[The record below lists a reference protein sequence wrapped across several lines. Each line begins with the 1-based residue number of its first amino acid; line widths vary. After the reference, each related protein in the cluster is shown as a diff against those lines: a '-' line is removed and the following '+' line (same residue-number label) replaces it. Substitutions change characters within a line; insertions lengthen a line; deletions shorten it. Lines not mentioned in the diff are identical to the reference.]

1 MSSSGCTVCG
11 SKQTKIMDGLMY
23 CEVCGTQIF
32 DFREVEADED
42 QFVSGF
48 GKIRTK
54 KVREEVDKS
63 LGKTDFVALGLS
75 TAAAGKKRKGEALR
89 SQAQTKGLREAEH
102 EKSSKLSK
110 DITSGRE
117 HAPSYLRC
125 VGTRLTAF
133 TKILAKGVTQIKR
146 DSAVP
151 EGFADY
157 AFAIY
162 QRYLSVCNV
171 AFTPNDYTDD
181 LEKMFR
187 ALVLNTN
194 IAFERAREKKAK
206 LERRRKRGKE
216 ALQKS
221 LTAWD
226 LLMGDTLD
234 ENLELRS
241 DDEQIDDEEPSS
253 QEPSTSTIPSIPQM
267 VSVVDTKIPKEIL
280 ENASSLCLAMDV
292 LVAILYVSVITIGC
306 RWIVLSDIIRW
317 IREDRMGISPFQR
330 SCLDYA
336 NIQGSK
342 KSKTGS
348 WANMDL
354 PLYEFQRTA
363 LFIWQLCRLPPTPA
377 KIDFKQVVAR
387 MLYHLNLPEAM
398 MERVLMLI
406 NAAPPCTRL
415 DDESL
420 RRQGRIEQGP
430 YANGFKT
437 VGEKFSLSL
446 MLHVFGRM
454 KRHRSDTYTDIF
466 FSTETKVFAFILM
479 ALKLSFGLDDSSEV
493 ALSEKPKGD
502 SRKIFNFMEWFYQL
516 KMRMMFW
523 EGYDPLDILQTS
535 YIHSN
540 QDGKNA
546 YAIRHYAR
554 DSEFTHC
561 VPSKIRI
568 DSSTSIPNPFP
579 EDTYDAQSNRNDDE
593 SLYVPLRSQEN
604 VLRAFLMRPRTA
616 DEKQEIRTMVDEEAV
631 KICKANYEVGLIY
644 YDYGGCSYIAY
655 VTSDWGMLRNASLS
669 KGRHPVILVM
679 RVPRPAGH
687 VSLAP
692 QIT

>member
-1 MSSSGCTVCG
+1 
-11 SKQTKIMDGLMY
+11 MDGLMY

-42 QFVSGF
+42 QLVGGF

-54 KVREEVDKS
+54 KVREQVDKS

-75 TAAAGKKRKGEALR
+75 TAVAGKKRKGEALR
-89 SQAQTKGLREAEH
+89 SLAPTKGTREVEH
-102 EKSSKLSK
+102 DKPSKLSK

-125 VGTRLTAF
+125 VGTRLSAF
-133 TKILAKGVTQIKR
+133 TKILAKGVTQIRR

-151 EGFADY
+151 DGFADHT
-157 AFAIY
+157 FAIF

-171 AFTPNDYTDD
+171 AFTSNDYTDD

-206 LERRRKRGKE
+206 LERRKKRGKE

-241 DDEQIDDEEPSS
+241 DDEHIDDEEPNN
-253 QEPSTSTIPSIPQM
+253 EHPSTSTTPSKPQM
-267 VSVVDTKIPKEIL
+267 VSVVDTKIPKEVL
-280 ENASSLCLAMDV
+280 DNASAFYVGMDV

-317 IREDRMGISPFQR
+317 IREDRMSITLFQR
-330 SCLDYA
+330 TALDYA
-336 NIQGSK
+336 SIQGSK

-348 WANMDL
+348 WSNMDL

-387 MLYHLNLPEAM
+387 LLYHVNLPEAM
-398 MERVLMLI
+398 MERVLVLI
-406 NAAPPCTRL
+406 NAAPPCARL

-430 YANGFKT
+430 YANGFNT
-437 VGEKFSLSL
+437 VGEKFSISH
-446 MLHVFGRM
+446 MLHAFGRM

-466 FSTETKVFAFILM
+466 FSTETKAFAFILM
-479 ALKLSFGLDDSSEV
+479 VLKLSFGLDDSTEV
-493 ALSEKPKGD
+493 ALSKQVEGKGR
-502 SRKIFNFMEWFYQL
+502 SVFNFMEWFYQL

-535 YIHSN
+535 RPVEPLYYENEFPRGENTHFYIHSN
-540 QDGKNA
+540 QDAKTA
-546 YAIRHYAR
+546 YAFRHYPR
-554 DSEFTHC
+554 DSGFIHC

-568 DSSTSIPNPFP
+568 DSSTSIPNPFS
-579 EDTYDAQSNRNDDE
+579 EETYDAQSNRNDDE

-604 VLRAFLMRPRTA
+604 VLRAFLMRPRSE

-631 KICKANYEVGLIY
+631 KVFKANYELKV
-644 YDYGGCSYIAY
+644 
-655 VTSDWGMLRNASLS
+655 LRSASS
-669 KGRHPVILVM
+669 WKGRHQVALAN
-679 RVPRPAGH
+679 RVPHSAGH
-687 VSLAP
+687 VSLVP
-692 QIT
+692 KITSVILVLTGQMQASSI

>member
-11 SKQTKIMDGLMY
+11 SKQTKIIDGLMY
-23 CEVCGTQIF
+23 CE

-75 TAAAGKKRKGEALR
+75 TAAPRKKRKGEALW
-89 SQAQTKGLREAEH
+89 SHAQTKGSREAEH
-102 EKSSKLSK
+102 GKSSKLSSLPIQGERKPFAGRTSHPVESMRRHICDALAQGLLHSQKFWQK
-110 DITSGRE
+110 DHT
-117 HAPSYLRC
+117 
-125 VGTRLTAF
+125 
-133 TKILAKGVTQIKR
+133 
-146 DSAVP
+146 
-151 EGFADY
+151 
-157 AFAIY
+157 FAIY

-171 AFTPNDYTDD
+171 AFTSNDYTDD

-206 LERRRKRGKE
+206 LERRKKRGKE

-241 DDEQIDDEEPSS
+241 DDEQIDDEEPSN
-253 QEPSTSTIPSIPQM
+253 QEPSTSAIPSKPQM
-267 VSVVDTKIPKEIL
+267 VSVVDTKIAKEVL
-280 ENASSLCLAMDV
+280 ENASSLCLSMDV

-317 IREDRMGISPFQR
+317 IREDRMGISLFQR
-330 SCLDYA
+330 NCLDYA

-377 KIDFKQVVAR
+377 KIDFKQVAAR
-387 MLYHLNLPEAM
+387 MMYHVNLPEAM
-398 MERVLMLI
+398 MERVSMLI

-420 RRQGRIEQGP
+420 RRQGRIEQ
-430 YANGFKT
+430 
-437 VGEKFSLSL
+437 
-446 MLHVFGRM
+446 
-454 KRHRSDTYTDIF
+454 
-466 FSTETKVFAFILM
+466 
-479 ALKLSFGLDDSSEV
+479 
-493 ALSEKPKGD
+493 
-502 SRKIFNFMEWFYQL
+502 
-516 KMRMMFW
+516 
-523 EGYDPLDILQTS
+523 
-535 YIHSN
+535 
-540 QDGKNA
+540 
-546 YAIRHYAR
+546 
-554 DSEFTHC
+554 
-561 VPSKIRI
+561 
-568 DSSTSIPNPFP
+568 
-579 EDTYDAQSNRNDDE
+579 
-593 SLYVPLRSQEN
+593 
-604 VLRAFLMRPRTA
+604 
-616 DEKQEIRTMVDEEAV
+616 
-631 KICKANYEVGLIY
+631 
-644 YDYGGCSYIAY
+644 
-655 VTSDWGMLRNASLS
+655 
-669 KGRHPVILVM
+669 
-679 RVPRPAGH
+679 
-687 VSLAP
+687 
-692 QIT
+692 